1 MKNLKNAANLCACSV
16 NLCGTDHK
24 HKTHTPLSPDR
35 SGILVAQRKDIAEG
49 RDQAYPG
56 TGPACPLMIYIV
68 LLI

>member
-49 RDQAYPG
+49 G
-56 TGPACPLMIYIV
+56 TKPILEPN
-68 LLI
+68 